1 MSRQELKWINWGRNQ
16 SCIPERVVYPCEE
29 SDLIKAIKQASVD
42 QLKVK
47 AVGSGHSFTGIALTT
62 GVQINLSRYN
72 RIVDIDRE
80 KLQVTVQV
88 GKVVSELNVELWQ
101 NGLSMSNLGDIGYQ
115 TVAGALSTGTHG
127 SGIKFGCLSSQVV
140 GARVITGEGEVAE
153 CSKDHDNDIFQSA
166 IIGVGSAGLLST
178 VTLQLEPAF
187 NLHSVKTVES
197 LASILENHEQEIRN
211 NDHFQYL
218 CYPNDT
224 RAYTKRFNRTTEETT
239 KPHGE
244 SWFASNV
251 TGRAKWLTRKY
262 IPSLADRLPG
272 RSSDKFEDDY
282 VGRSYSALTFEVNPW
297 VSNVEM
303 EYFIPKIHA
312 KEAIERIFDYVH
324 KSTLD
329 IWMPIQ
335 VRWIAGDDIPMSM
348 CFGRD
353 TTSIA
358 IHVGSWEEFE
368 PYFVPVETMLRE
380 YEGRPHWGK
389 MHFQTFDTLRE
400 LYPKWDVFQQARKQ
414 LDPKGIFQNDYSD
427 RVLGKIA

>member
-1 MSRQELKWINWGRNQ
+1 MNRQKLKWTNWGRNQ
-16 SCIPERVVYPCEE
+16 SCIPEKVVYPCGE
-29 SDLIKAIKQASVD
+29 SDLINTIKQASTD
-42 QLKVK
+42 HLKVK

-62 GVQINLSRYN
+62 GVQVNLSRYN
-72 RIVDIDRE
+72 RIVDVDKE
-80 KLQVTVQV
+80 KMQATVQV
-88 GKVVSELNVELWQ
+88 GKVLSDLNIELWQ
-101 NGLSMSNLGDIGYQ
+101 HGLSMSNLGDIGYQ

-140 GARVITGEGEVAE
+140 GARVITGEGEIVE
-153 CSKDHDNDIFQSA
+153 CSKDRDNDTFQSA
-166 IIGVGSAGLLST
+166 IVGVGSAGLLST

-197 LASILENHEQEIRN
+197 LESILTNHEQEITN

-218 CYPNDT
+218 CYPNDD
-224 RAYTKRFNRTTEETT
+224 RAYTKRFNRTTETT
-239 KPHGE
+239 TEPHSE

-251 TGRAKWLTRKY
+251 TGRAKWLIRKNV
-262 IPSLADRLPG
+262 PLLADRLPG
-272 RSSDKFEDDY
+272 RSSGKYEEDY
-282 VGRSYSALTFEVNPW
+282 VARSYSALTFEVSSW

-312 KEAIERIFDYVH
+312 KEAIERILDYVH
-324 KSTLD
+324 KSTLN

-400 LYPKWDVFQQARKQ
+400 LYPKWDIFQQARKQ
-414 LDPKGIFQNDYSD
+414 LDPKGIFQNDYTD
-427 RVLGKIA
+427 RVLGKIE